1 MEPEKIP
8 LEEAL
13 ARGQV
18 PCAACGVAT
27 PEVRRVHDRLLCEP
41 CAKKDGRAAAWV
53 VGIVVVIALAGAAW
67 LVARPSTPEPPP
79 DWTLQVNALLS
90 SGRSA
95 EARDVLSPL
104 LEASPRDPGLN
115 IYMGHCLIRL
125 GRPEPALRHFRTALE
140 GELDPDTKRMGE
152 VWVGI
157 ALHKMGRSAEA
168 LPHLQGPV
176 RSAFMEAHRATAL
189 VEALLDLERYDE
201 ALALLPADS
210 PDPGVLEHRHKAL
223 RYAGRS
229 AEAERLLASLPP
241 DAAWPARVVA
251 LREDGRFAD
260 ARVILDGRRLQARP
274 GSPDALRAARADLAL
289 RIEQGDLSG
298 LEKSVAELLSGPP
311 AFQATALYFRAIG
324 QLMAG
329 RSDDARATA
338 AQFLERVD
346 PALAVSRLEH
356 LAMRHLAGKATAE
369 DLETEAQALSRF
381 AANDVYYYLAVAT
394 GDRAWAV
401 KGLEGTPGKN
411 FPYHALKRLA
421 GP

>member
-18 PCAACGVAT
+18 PCAACGVAQAG
-27 PEVRRVHDRLLCEP
+27 VRRVHDRLLCAA
-41 CAKKDGRAAAWV
+41 CAKKDGRAAAWI
-53 VGIVVVIALAGAAW
+53 VGGVVVLALAGAAW
-67 LVARPSTPEPPP
+67 LVARPSATEAPS

-90 SGRSA
+90 SGRAA
-95 EARDVLSPL
+95 EARDLLAPL

-125 GRPEPALRHFRTALE
+125 GRPEPALGHFRTALE

-168 LPHLQGPV
+168 LPHLQAPV
-176 RSAFMEAHRATAL
+176 RSAFMEAHRATAR

-201 ALALLPADS
+201 ALALLPAEAR
-210 PDPGVLEHRHKAL
+210 DPAVLEHRYKAL
-223 RYAGRS
+223 RYAGRA
-229 AEAERLLASLPP
+229 AEADRLLASLPP
-241 DAAWPARVVA
+241 DAAWAVRVVT

-260 ARVILDGRRLQARP
+260 ARVILDGRRLQAKP
-274 GSPDALRAARADLAL
+274 GSPDAVRAARADLAL
-289 RIEQGDLSG
+289 RVEQGDLDG
-298 LEKSVAELLSGPP
+298 LEKSVAELLAGPP
-311 AFQATALYFRAIG
+311 SLQGHALYFRALG
-324 QLMAG
+324 QLIAG
-329 RSDDARATA
+329 RRDDARTTA
-338 AQFLERVD
+338 AAFLERVD
-346 PALAVSRLEH
+346 PAAAVSRLEH
-356 LAMRHLAGKATAE
+356 FAMRHLVGKATAE
-369 DLETEAQALSRF
+369 ELEAEAKAVPRF
-381 AANDVYYYLAVAT
+381 AANDLYYYLAVAT

-401 KGLEGTPGKN
+401 KGLEATPGRN